1 MKRLSA
7 LLLTCLL
14 SAVSSLSALAADAD
28 PDVLKVALL
37 PDENA
42 SELIKRNQPLKDYLE
57 EHLDKKV
64 QLIVTTDYSSMIE
77 AMRFGR
83 IDLAYFGPLSYVMA
97 KSKSDIE
104 PFAAMVIDGKPTYRS
119 VIIANVASGV
129 NEYADLKGKKMAYGD
144 RASTSSHLIPKAVL
158 LETAGLTGG
167 QDYEQHF
174 VGTHD
179 AVAVN
184 VANGNADAGGLS
196 EVIFNHAVER
206 GLIDPSKVKVLGY
219 SGEYPQYPWA
229 MRSNLSPE
237 LKTKVRDRRY
247 RRSRSAAQL
256 QGRGLRANHRR
267 RLRCD
272 PQHGIAARPRLRHD
286 VSTDMST
293 HYDVQALPAEQ
304 REHILRG
311 FGLGWWRQLGQVAI
325 VFGVVLLA
333 CWYVGLLDATTLLN
347 GLPSIATLAG
357 EAMPPDFSGYRSW
370 IRPLI
375 DTLAMSIAGTAIAVV
390 FSLVVAFVA
399 ARNTAPHPLVF
410 GVARVLLN
418 ALRSV
423 PELIMGIIFVAAV
436 GFGAL
441 PGVLALGLHSVGM
454 VGKFFA
460 EAIEHVDEAPVE
472 AARAAGAT
480 PMQVLL
486 HAVLPQVTPQFAD
499 VAIYRWEYNFR
510 ASTVMG
516 MVGAGG
522 IGFELMGS
530 LRIMQYQEVA
540 AILLVILAMVTL
552 VDAFSGVLRKRFK

>member
-144 RASTSSHLIPKAVL
+144 RASTSSHLIPK
-158 LETAGLTGG
+158 T
-167 QDYEQHF
+167 
-174 VGTHD
+174 
-179 AVAVN
+179 

-196 EVIFNHAVER
+196 EVIFNHAAER

-237 LKTKVRDRRY
+237 LKTKVRDVFV
-247 RRSRSAAQL
+247 
-256 QGRGLRANHRR
+256 GIDDPEVLRNFKAEAFA
-267 RLRCD
+267 
-272 PQHGIAARPRLRHD
+272 PI
-286 VSTDMST
+286 TDAD
-293 HYDVQALPAEQ
+293 YDV
-304 REHILRG
+304 
-311 FGLGWWRQLGQVAI
+311 
-325 VFGVVLLA
+325 
-333 CWYVGLLDATTLLN
+333 
-347 GLPSIATLAG
+347 
-357 EAMPPDFSGYRSW
+357 
-370 IRPLI
+370 IR
-375 DTLAMSIAGTAIAVV
+375 
-390 FSLVVAFVA
+390 
-399 ARNTAPHPLVF
+399 N
-410 GVARVLLN
+410 
-418 ALRSV
+418 
-423 PELIMGIIFVAAV
+423 
-436 GFGAL
+436 
-441 PGVLALGLHSVGM
+441 
-454 VGKFFA
+454 
-460 EAIEHVDEAPVE
+460 
-472 AARAAGAT
+472 
-480 PMQVLL
+480 
-486 HAVLPQVTPQFAD
+486 
-499 VAIYRWEYNFR
+499 
-510 ASTVMG
+510 
-516 MVGAGG
+516 
-522 IGFELMGS
+522 MGS
-530 LRIMQYQEVA
+530 LLGLDFATM
-540 AILLVILAMVTL
+540 
-552 VDAFSGVLRKRFK
+552 